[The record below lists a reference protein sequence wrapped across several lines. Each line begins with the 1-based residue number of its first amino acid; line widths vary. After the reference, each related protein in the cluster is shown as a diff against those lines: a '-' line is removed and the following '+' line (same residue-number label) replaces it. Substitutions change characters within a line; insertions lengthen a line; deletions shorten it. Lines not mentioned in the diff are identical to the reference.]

1 MRSRQ
6 DAGDV
11 FRELSRASQQPASQS
26 DLKDRDAQNRRGMK
40 QDQNNHPHPEIAC
53 RATVGSHV
61 VTLAAEYRLS
71 IPDEVNG
78 GTEHYNQAQ
87 AKKYL

>member
-1 MRSRQ
+1 VRSRQ

-11 FRELSRASQQPASQS
+11 FQELGSASRQPTSQS
-26 DLKDRDAQNRRGMK
+26 DFKDRDEQNRRGMK

-53 RATVGSHV
+53 RAAVGSYV
-61 VTLAAEYRLS
+61 VAFAAEYRLS

-78 GTEHYNQAQ
+78 GTEHYNQA
-87 AKKYL
+87 